1 MSPRVFCLSSRRL
14 QDMSS
19 RRKIR
24 RIEDVF
30 KTCLEDALKMSWR
43 RLQDQQMF
51 AGMGSDTPQIYYNL
65 VKNAISFSF
74 RHDIILIPFSV
85 GKLL

>member
-24 RIEDVF
+24 RI
-30 KTCLEDALKMSWR
+30 EDALKMSWR

>member
-1 MSPRVFCLSSRRL
+1 
-14 QDMSS
+14 MSS

-74 RHDIILIPFSV
+74 RHDIILINTFFCRKITIGITISV
-85 GKLL
+85 N